1 MNVDAVQLATNFA
14 TLDVQPFELRYSQK
28 LSTISS
34 QTSAINRIKSAL
46 QKLDDQAYEFTK
58 FGATLMQ
65 KATTTSSEDY
75 LSVTTDSSVTDLDL
89 DIFVHQLAQNHQM
102 MVDVS
107 STDPSDVMASDGAF
121 TVTNTKSGDAQSINI
136 MDADGDASGD
146 VTYTEF
152 VTYFNGQFEDSMQA
166 VIVKS
171 QGAMK
176 VLFSAASDGEENNF
190 TLSTDATSGW
200 GTTDVAAASV
210 VQTGQ
215 DAEISIG
222 GETGALFTNTSNT
235 FEDLVS
241 GVDVTLK
248 KTNAS
253 GDTVTSVQVSDDFSA
268 TLDSLQSFVDAY
280 NSAVSEIT
288 NLTQSGG
295 ESDARGVLASDST
308 VRNIKNQLASV
319 IREDYGGVRLYE
331 VGLELDRDG
340 KLSLD
345 RDKFEEAAKTQD
357 LEALFTGDDGVFQAF
372 DTTLETYLDFSNGS
386 LSRRIDTLNSEKSR
400 INDALS
406 ALDARYETYYNR
418 YLSQFTQLN
427 ALSSELQSVSGL
439 FTV

>member
-1 MNVDAVQLATNFA
+1 MNVDAVQLASNFA
-14 TLDVQPFELRYSQK
+14 SLDVQPFELRYSQK

-34 QTSAINRIKSAL
+34 QTSAINQIKSAL
-46 QKLDDQAYEFTK
+46 QKLDDQVYEFTK
-58 FGATLMQ
+58 AGATLMQ
-65 KATTTSSEDY
+65 SAITTNEDY
-75 LSVTTDSSVTDLDL
+75 LSVTADSGVSGLDL

-107 STDPSDVMASDGAF
+107 STDPSDVMASDGSF
-121 TVTNTKSGDAQSINI
+121 TVTNTQSGDAQSINI
-136 MDADGDASGD
+136 MDADSDASGD

-152 VTYFNGQFEDSMQA
+152 VTYFNSQFEDSMQA

-176 VLFSAASDGEENNF
+176 VLFSAVSDGEENNF
-190 TLSTDATSGW
+190 SLSSDATSDW
-200 GTTDVAAASV
+200 GATDVAAASV
-210 VQTGQ
+210 VQSGQ
-215 DAEISIG
+215 DAQISIG
-222 GETGALFTNTSNT
+222 GETGALFTNNSNT

-248 KTNAS
+248 KANAS
-253 GDTVTSVQVSDDFSA
+253 GDTATSVQISDDVSA

-288 NLTQSGG
+288 KLTQSGG

-319 IREDYGGVRLYE
+319 IREDYSGVRLYE
-331 VGLELDRDG
+331 VGLELDRNG

-357 LEALFTGDDGVFQAF
+357 METLFTGDAGVFQAF

-427 ALSSELQSVSGL
+427 ALSSQLQSVSGL

>member
-1 MNVDAVQLATNFA
+1 
-14 TLDVQPFELRYSQK
+14 
-28 LSTISS
+28 
-34 QTSAINRIKSAL
+34 
-46 QKLDDQAYEFTK
+46 
-58 FGATLMQ
+58 
-65 KATTTSSEDY
+65 
-75 LSVTTDSSVTDLDL
+75 
-89 DIFVHQLAQNHQM
+89 M

-136 MDADGDASGD
+136 MDADSDASGD

-176 VLFSAASDGEENNF
+176 VLFSAVSEGEENNF
-190 TLSTDATSGW
+190 TLSSDATSDW

-210 VQTGQ
+210 VQSGQ
-215 DAEISIG
+215 DAQISIG
-222 GETGALFTNTSNT
+222 GDAGALFTNNSNT

-248 KTNAS
+248 KANAS
-253 GDTVTSVQVSDDFSA
+253 GDTATSVQVSDDFSA

-357 LEALFTGDDGVFQAF
+357 LETLFTGDDGVFQAF